1 MANWKKMAEAFG
13 RAMNRPG
20 ATEKG
25 RELVQN
31 SNTWK
36 HRAGDI
42 QPRGDDTPA
51 QRGMKEGWR
60 RGEDDYYGAKDL
72 AGERGLDPNDPKVR
86 EQMADEII
94 DNDTDAGLVLNRQK
108 EWDDAFKSA
117 KEHVKRGYG
126 GSYPEDMTD
135 EGADAFE
142 KQLWDVIDE
151 LKAQG
156 RSVEDILGALKSM
169 GQK

>member
-13 RAMNRPG
+13 RALGQSGGTIKEDLNKAERSVLEAGYNHRDDALGDDFRKG
-20 ATEKG
+20 A
-25 RELVQN
+25 
-31 SNTWK
+31 
-36 HRAGDI
+36 RAGTADRI
-42 QPRGDDTPA
+42 DAEARAETAQDEGVGGSLKQLTDD
-51 QRGMKEGWR
+51 E
-60 RGEDDYYGAKDL
+60 
-72 AGERGLDPNDPKVR
+72 LDHINDVR
-86 EQMADEII
+86 TDEALE
-94 DNDTDAGLVLNRQK
+94 TQRQK

-126 GSYPEDMTD
+126 DSYPEDMAG

-142 KQLWDVIDE
+142 KQLWDVIDD

-169 GQK
+169 GTK

>member
-1 MANWKKMAEAFG
+1 MANWEKMAEAFG

-36 HRAGDI
+36 HRTGDVATY
-42 QPRGDDTPA
+42 GSDTPN
-51 QRGMKEGWR
+51 QKGMKAGWR
-60 RGEDDYYGAKDL
+60 QGEDDYYAAKDL
-72 AGERGLDPNDPKVR
+72 AGERGLDPNDPKTR
-86 EQMADEII
+86 EQMADEIW
-94 DNDTDAGLVLNRQK
+94 DKDTDAALERNRQK

-126 GSYPEDMTD
+126 DSYPEDMAG

-142 KQLWDVIDE
+142 KQLWDVIDG

>member
-36 HRAGDI
+36 HRAGDV

-51 QRGMKEGWR
+51 QRAMKEGWR
-60 RGEDDYYGAKDL
+60 RGEDDYYGAKEL
-72 AGERGLDPNDPKVR
+72 ADERGLDRNDPKVR
-86 EQMADEII
+86 EQMADEIQ
-94 DNDTDAGLVLNRQK
+94 DMDTDAALELNRQK
-108 EWDDAFKSA
+108 EWDNAFKSA

-126 GSYPEDMTD
+126 DSYPEDMAG
-135 EGADAFE
+135 EGTDAFE
-142 KQLWDVIDE
+142 KQLWDVIDG

-156 RSVEDILGALKSM
+156 RSVEDILGALKSI